1 MLLIKRAVVAVVLAC
16 APAALAAPALST
28 IQDTLYRADGTRFN
42 GTVTITWNNFVTGDQ
57 SAIGA
62 QGITAQIL
70 NGALRVQLA
79 PTTTATPGASYSVV
93 YNSQGRYAFGET
105 WAVPPSTSVLR
116 LRDVRVSTGDIV
128 GPPPLV
134 TTINIS
140 DVSGLTAELAVRPVE
155 GPGYMPSR
163 TAVINSLGSVD
174 GASGNPSDCVRV
186 DGTSGACGTGGS
198 GGGPVV
204 SFSDGEIPSG
214 LVNGVNTSFTVMYAP
229 APASSLI
236 VFRNGLRM
244 SQAADYTLNGNTITF
259 LTVATP
265 QAGDLLSVSYRY
277 ADPNS
282 SKGQMASTQVICSGS
297 GQSTSLVTPA
307 VLGTCVIPAGALSAG
322 DRIEMRFDYSHQGSS
337 TAFTAL
343 VAWGATTFLSRTAA
357 ASETIFAGRAD
368 AVGMAVGTQW
378 SGSTWGGSLAFAASA
393 GTALDSFVGPLT
405 VKFSGQLNAASADSV
420 TLRSYT
426 VIRYPAQGN

>member
-1 MLLIKRAVVAVVLAC
+1 MLLIKRAVAAAVLAC
-16 APAALAAPALST
+16 AHATFAAPALST

-42 GTVTITWNNFVTGDQ
+42 GTVTIAWNSFVTGDKA
-57 SAIGA
+57 AIGA
-62 QGITAQIL
+62 QGVTAQIV

-93 YNSQGRYAFGET
+93 YNSQGRYTFGET
-105 WAVPPSTSVLR
+105 WAVPPSASVLR

-140 DVSGLTAELAVRPVE
+140 DVSGLTAELAARPVE

-163 TAVINSLGSVD
+163 TAVINSMGSLD

-186 DGTSGACGTGGS
+186 DGTSGPCGTGAS

-229 APASSLI
+229 APQSSLL

-244 SQAADYTLNGNTITF
+244 SQAVDYKVSGNSITF

-282 SKGQMASTQVICSGS
+282 SKSQMASPQVICSGS
-297 GQSTSLVTPA
+297 GQSTSQVTPT
-307 VLGTCVIPAGALSAG
+307 VLGACVIPQGALSSG
-322 DRIEMRFDYSHQGSS
+322 DRIELRFDYSHQGGS
-337 TAFTAL
+337 TAFTAQ
-343 VAWGATTFLSRTAA
+343 VAWGATTLLSRVGAA
-357 ASETIFAGRAD
+357 GEAILTGRAE
-368 AVGMAVGTQW
+368 AVGIAAGTQW
-378 SGSTWGGSLAFAASA
+378 SGSTWGTSLAFNASA
-393 GTALDSFVGPLT
+393 GVTPDNFTGPLT
-405 VKFSGQLNAASADSV
+405 VGFSAQMNAASSDSV
-420 TLRSYT
+420 ILRSYT